1 VQLKESGAKGVVV
14 TGCMAQRYADEL
26 AGELP
31 EVDAVVGFE
40 KYSDIGP
47 RIEEI
52 ITKSGYAMPTV
63 EVGSTDVPFRP
74 EWERYR
80 ITQQHAGYLRV
91 AGDSSTPPSGTNM
104 YPITEPL
111 GRVHLFTEPLGRLHP
126 FTEPLG
132 ADTHFKKLSRIAP
145 AVLASSPRN
154 PDPTNLNPTMQRVA
168 ITSAHSVRSPRG
180 AGASVPR
187 ALTTS

>member
-52 ITKSGYAMPTV
+52 ITKSGYSMPTV

-91 AGDSSTPPSGTNM
+91 AGDSSAPRRVVQT
-104 YPITEPL
+104 
-111 GRVHLFTEPLGRLHP
+111 RVHLQSPLATCIHLQSFLVQTRISRNSRKL
-126 FTEPLG
+126 PL
-132 ADTHFKKLSRIAP
+132 
-145 AVLASSPRN
+145 V
-154 PDPTNLNPTMQRVA
+154 
-168 ITSAHSVRSPRG
+168 
-180 AGASVPR
+180 
-187 ALTTS
+187 